1 MTWARHEVAHLLERV
16 GLSGPYLFVAALA
29 VSGIFLALSYLIAT
43 YPSNNR
49 RRQLSK

>member
-1 MTWARHEVAHLLERV
+1 MWARHEAAHLLERM
-16 GLSGPYLFVAALA
+16 GLSGPRLFVAALA

-43 YPSNNR
+43 FPSNKG